1 MENFNNDKGLQT
13 MAHALIGRQ
22 DHIGIDNNYTHTR
35 AHGHPHTR
43 ITHPRNITCEKW
55 DLNPVGC

>member
-22 DHIGIDNNYTHTR
+22 DHICIDITIRVHER
-35 AHGHPHTR
+35 MGTR
-43 ITHPRNITCEKW
+43 IRASHTHETVLAKNGI
-55 DLNPVGC
+55 